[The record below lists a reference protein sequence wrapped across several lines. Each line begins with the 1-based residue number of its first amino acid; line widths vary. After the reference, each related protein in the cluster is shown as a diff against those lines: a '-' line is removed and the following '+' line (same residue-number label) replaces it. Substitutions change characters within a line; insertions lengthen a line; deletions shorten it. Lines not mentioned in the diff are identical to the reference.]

1 MTRAAQDPGDLQR
14 ATVSNGGVILSL
26 RELTS
31 PPVAPVSISAGDPAH
46 IQDSSEL
53 NGERRPPPV
62 RVPICGCRGMSETPL
77 DIPTLFS

>member
-53 NGERRPPPV
+53 NGEQEASS
-62 RVPICGCRGMSETPL
+62 SEGPNMWMQR
-77 DIPTLFS
+77 DV